1 MCGVLNHVSPSPAR
15 AIPARGFVV
24 MEKKPLSFRDQ
35 ALLIQERGMG
45 SRCLSREEL
54 TDEIEHRL
62 QYINYYR
69 LSAYWYPFRIQ
80 KNNGQP
86 NRRSDRL
93 LPGTC

>member
-1 MCGVLNHVSPSPAR
+1 
-15 AIPARGFVV
+15 